1 MSKTTGATELAELHH
16 LIGDL
21 RRCVTSLQHRYGE
34 SPAMRRV
41 AIDTERIAGDLEL
54 LESDAA
60 ELEQTA
66 QAPVSSGEKIAVPD
80 TPYDREFWR
89 DVDDEGVGGHFRR

>member
-1 MSKTTGATELAELHH
+1 MSRATELAELHQIAGH
-16 LIGDL
+16 L
-21 RRCVTSLQHRYGE
+21 RRTVTALQHRYGE

-41 AIDTERIAGDLEL
+41 VIDTERILGDLEL

-60 ELEQTA
+60 ELELPSHVPA
-66 QAPVSSGEKIAVPD
+66 GSGDKIPVPD

>member
-1 MSKTTGATELAELHH
+1 MSRAGELAELHH

-21 RRCVTSLQHRYGE
+21 RRCVTSLQHRYADN
-34 SPAMRRV
+34 PAMRRV
-41 AIDTERIAGDLEL
+41 VIDTDRIVGDLEI
-54 LESDAA
+54 LEMDAG
-60 ELEQTA
+60 ELEHASHT
-66 QAPVSSGEKIAVPD
+66 VISSGEKIGVPD